1 LFRPEL
7 RDMQRPQRS
16 ARGNQASPAHS
27 NTEGILVVKISYSV
41 EEILDRLN
49 EMREELLVIERSIE
63 RIFATEPRNGSGKS
77 RPRKL
82 KIQP

>member
-1 LFRPEL
+1 
-7 RDMQRPQRS
+7 
-16 ARGNQASPAHS
+16 
-27 NTEGILVVKISYSV
+27 
-41 EEILDRLN
+41 
-49 EMREELLVIERSIE
+49 LLVIERSIE